1 MEKVYK
7 VTFMEYNNV
16 LRDTVANKDNTD
28 YIHVGNEPFLVRES
42 ELDTYMDYGGGF
54 RSMVFVGNI
63 EK

>member
-1 MEKVYK
+1 MEKIYK
-7 VTFMEYNNV
+7 ITFMEYNNV

-28 YIHVGNEPFLVRES
+28 YINVGSEPFLVRES

>member
-1 MEKVYK
+1 MEKIYK

-16 LRDTVANKDNTD
+16 LRDTIANKDNTD
-28 YIHVGNEPFLVRES
+28 YINVGREPFLVRES